1 MMTENSRDLISVGA
15 FLIII
20 VVAIVLLA
28 SGLIDWTL
36 IVPVVLV
43 LSGCLLL
50 GLRALKPSTTQKY
63 APSGFYMLASGLLL
77 IVLGAAWYLFRFNFL
92 YSLALVLLV
101 LGALAIAAGTRRK

>member
-1 MMTENSRDLISVGA
+1 MTESSRDLLSIGA

-28 SGLIDWTL
+28 TGLIDWTL

-50 GLRALKPSTTQKY
+50 GLGALKPSTTQKY
-63 APSGFYMLASGLLL
+63 APSSFYMLASGLLL
-77 IVLGAAWYLFRFNFL
+77 IALGGAWYLLRFNFL
-92 YSLALVLLV
+92 YSLAIVLVV
-101 LGALAIAAGTRRK
+101 LGIIAIAAGLKRK

>member
-1 MMTENSRDLISVGA
+1 MTESSRDLISVGA

-28 SGLIDWTL
+28 ARLIDWTL
-36 IVPVVLV
+36 IVPVVLM

-50 GLRALKPSTTQKY
+50 GLGALKPSTTQKY
-63 APSGFYMLASGLLL
+63 APSGFYMLASGLLM
-77 IVLGAAWYLFRFNFL
+77 IALGGAWYLFRFNFL

>member
-1 MMTENSRDLISVGA
+1 MAENSRDLISIGA

-28 SGLIDWTL
+28 TGLIDWSM

-50 GLRALKPSTTQKY
+50 GLAALKPSTTQKY
-63 APSGFYMLASGLLL
+63 APSSFYMLASGLLL
-77 IVLGAAWYLFRFNFL
+77 IALGGAWYLFRFSFL

-101 LGALAIAAGTRRK
+101 LGALAITAALKRK